1 MLRTTA
7 WSGRHATRATDLSR
21 ATEAAGAA
29 GRGVYDGIGRVDV
42 GEVRPL
48 VRREEGRD
56 TSSRR
61 RIDTSRDAVEGGD
74 TIGAVAERYAWATE
88 AAGE

>member
-1 MLRTTA
+1 MVRKTCDPRDGLITCN
-7 WSGRHATRATDLSR
+7 G
-21 ATEAAGAA
+21 G

-61 RIDTSRDAVEGGD
+61 RIDTSRVAVEGRD
-74 TIGAVAERYAWATE
+74 TIGAVAERYAWAME